1 MGEIG
6 VPVMLLMV
14 LLEAEESLLTHCCAI
29 LPLLPGIGNPTGILQ
44 TYWDCSLF
52 LLSVSSS
59 WRTETCAK

>member
-29 LPLLPGIGNPTGILQ
+29 LPLLPGIGNHVGSTGDFWEL
-44 TYWDCSLF
+44 
-52 LLSVSSS
+52 
-59 WRTETCAK
+59 